1 MPEVPPKWFDAHLDL
16 AYLAVGGRDML
27 RSLAEMPR
35 AEKDRPSV
43 TLPALEDGGVRFMLG
58 TIFTEA
64 DGSGP
69 EGYPESDVERAFA
82 VGRAQLEV
90 YLTWRDRGL
99 IALDR
104 FKAIKNQP
112 GTGEIRGGMGVANV
126 IPFSIE
132 KRIARLPRTPALHL
146 GILMENADPIRSP
159 GELGWWKDRG
169 LVAVGMSWAKPS
181 RYAGGNST
189 SEGLTALGLELVR
202 AMDRLGIIHDCS
214 HLSDRS
220 FDDLCAAT
228 DKLLIAS
235 HSNSRTLLD
244 HAEMG
249 VPNIPREVVM
259 QRHVSDPQIKEIVR
273 RGGVIGLNLYSR
285 FLSASAAS
293 GGRAALSDCIAHIEH
308 ICELAG
314 SRAHVGLGSD
324 LDGGFGAERLP
335 EGIDSPT
342 GLRLLADALS
352 ARNWPDDDIHGFMYK
367 NWLRIFAA

>member
-1 MPEVPPKWFDAHLDL
+1 MAYVPLPWFDAHLDL

-27 RSLAEMPR
+27 RPLTELPR
-35 AEKDRPSV
+35 VEEDQPSI

-64 DGSGP
+64 GGSGP
-69 EGYPESDVERAFA
+69 EGYPASDIERAYA

-99 IALDR
+99 IVLDR
-104 FKAIKNQP
+104 FKSLKNQP

-132 KRIARLPRTPALHL
+132 KRIAKLPRTPALHM

-159 GELGWWKDRG
+159 NELGWWKDRG
-169 LVAVGMSWAKPS
+169 LVAVGMSWSKPS
-181 RYAGGNST
+181 RYAGGNGT
-189 SEGLTALGLELVR
+189 TEGLTTLGRELVR
-202 AMDRLGIIHDCS
+202 EMDRLGIIHDCS

-220 FDDLCAAT
+220 FDDLCSAT

-235 HSNSRTLLD
+235 HSNSRTLLANAD
-244 HAEMG
+244 MG
-249 VPNIPREVVM
+249 VANVPREVVM
-259 QRHVSDPQIKEIVR
+259 QRHISDPQIKEIIR
-273 RGGVIGLNLYSR
+273 RGGVIGLNLYGR
-285 FLSASAAS
+285 FINPSATPPLRPTIAQS
-293 GGRAALSDCIAHIEH
+293 LAHIEH

-314 SRAHVGLGSD
+314 NRNHVGLGSD
-324 LDGGFGAERLP
+324 MDGGFGAERLP
-335 EGIDSPT
+335 EGVDSPT
-342 GLRLLADALS
+342 GLRLLAEALS
-352 ARNWPDDDIHGFMYK
+352 ARNWPDEDIHGFMYK